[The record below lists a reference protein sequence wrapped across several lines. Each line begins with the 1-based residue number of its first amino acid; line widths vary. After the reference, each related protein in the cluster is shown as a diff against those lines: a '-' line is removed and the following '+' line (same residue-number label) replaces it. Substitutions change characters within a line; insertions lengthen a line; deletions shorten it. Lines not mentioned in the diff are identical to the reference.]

1 MQSAVSSTD
10 SVFQTLLLRSFD
22 SKERTHSSDGRV
34 V

>member
-22 SKERTHSSDGRV
+22 SKERTHCESLM
-34 V
+34 